1 MDGDLGMNT
10 SRMEAFSDGVIAI
23 IITIMVFGLSSP
35 HGFTFSAL
43 RPLIPFFEI
52 YALSFTYLAIYW
64 FNHHH
69 LLRATKRIDGRILWA
84 NMHLLFWLSLFPFFT
99 AWMGNSKISK
109 DPTIVYGIALFLTAI
124 AFLLLQK
131 SIVKSH
137 GNDLAAK
144 FAGESSWK
152 SKISPALYLSGIIF
166 SIWWPIIGVALY
178 ALVAAIWVIPDR
190 KLENYLSSSQ
200 LDQDL

>member
-1 MDGDLGMNT
+1 
-10 SRMEAFSDGVIAI
+10 MEAFSDGVIAI
-23 IITIMVFGLSSP
+23 IITIMVFSLTTP

-43 RPLIPFFEI
+43 RSLISSFEI

-64 FNHHH
+64 VNHHH
-69 LLRATKRIDGRILWA
+69 LIRATNRIDGRILWA

-99 AWMGNSKISK
+99 AWMGSSKISR
-109 DPTIVYGIALFLTAI
+109 DPTMTYGLSLFMAAI
-124 AFLLLQK
+124 AFLILQK

-152 SKISPALYLSGIIF
+152 SKISPVLYLTGIIF
-166 SIWWPIIGVALY
+166 SFWLPKIGVVLY
-178 ALVAAIWVIPDR
+178 AIVAAIWVIPDR
-190 KLENYLSSSQ
+190 KLENYLAALH
-200 LDQDL
+200 LDHEH

>member
-1 MDGDLGMNT
+1 MNT

-23 IITIMVFGLSSP
+23 IITIMVFSLTTP

-43 RPLIPFFEI
+43 RSLISSFEI

-64 FNHHH
+64 VNHHH
-69 LLRATKRIDGRILWA
+69 LIRATNRIDGRILWA

-99 AWMGNSKISK
+99 AWMGSSKISR
-109 DPTIVYGIALFLTAI
+109 DPTMTYGLSLFMAAI
-124 AFLLLQK
+124 AFLILQK

-152 SKISPALYLSGIIF
+152 SKISPVLYLTGIIF
-166 SIWWPIIGVALY
+166 SFWLPKIGVVLY
-178 ALVAAIWVIPDR
+178 AIVAAIWVIPDR
-190 KLENYLSSSQ
+190 KLENYLAALH
-200 LDQDL
+200 LDHEH